1 MTLDNI
7 FEELKS
13 RLFMPDVARFYGLEN
28 NRSGFAACPFHPDKT
43 PSLKIYEAHYHCFGC
58 GAHGDVT
65 DFVAR
70 LFRIS
75 QYDAAVKL
83 NADFGLHLTNQRTVP
98 MQQSVSPEVA
108 YRNWLHSAERILNEY
123 LNMLCRWQMEYAPKT
138 PDEKLHPHFVESLT
152 KMEQY
157 RYLYDRIR
165 FGTDAEKRRLYLTE
179 HETLKKLAE
188 RTKQLTVARSAPKR
202 KAI

>member
-1 MTLDNI
+1 MLDNI
-7 FEELKS
+7 FDELKC
-13 RLFMPDVARFYGLEN
+13 RLFMSDVARFYGLEI
-28 NRSGFAACPFHPDKT
+28 NRAGFAACPFHPDNT
-43 PSLKIYEAHYHCFGC
+43 PSLKIYEEHYYCFGC

-65 DFVAR
+65 DFTAR

-83 NADFGLHLTNQRTVP
+83 NADFGLHLTDQQSIP
-98 MQQSVSPEVA
+98 MQQTVSPEVA
-108 YRNWLHSAERILNEY
+108 CRNWLHSAERILNEY

-165 FGTDAEKRRLYLTE
+165 FGTESEKRRLYLTE

-188 RTKQLTVARSAPKR
+188 RMNRLTVSKSAAKR

>member
-1 MTLDNI
+1 MLNNI

-13 RLFMPDVARFYGLEN
+13 RLLMPDVARFYGLEI
-28 NRSGFAACPFHPDKT
+28 NRAGFAACPFHPDKT
-43 PSLKIYEAHYHCFGC
+43 PSLKIYAEHYHCFGC
-58 GAHGDVT
+58 GAHGDAT

-70 LFRIS
+70 LFHIS

-83 NADFGLHLTNQRTVP
+83 NDDFGLHLTNQKTVP
-98 MQQSVSPEVA
+98 MKQAVSLEVA

-123 LNMLCRWQMEYAPKT
+123 LNMLCRWQRDYAPKT
-138 PDEKLHPHFVESLT
+138 PDEVQHPHFVESLT
-152 KMEQY
+152 NMEQY
-157 RYLYDRIR
+157 RFLYEQIR
-165 FGTDAEKRRLYLTE
+165 FGTEAEKRRLYLTE

-188 RTKQLTVARSAPKR
+188 RMNQLSAAKSAVKR

>member
-1 MTLDNI
+1 MLDNI
-7 FEELKS
+7 FDELKC
-13 RLFMPDVARFYGLEN
+13 RLFMSDVARFYGLEI
-28 NRSGFAACPFHPDKT
+28 NRAGFTACPFHPDKT
-43 PSLKIYEAHYHCFGC
+43 PSLKIYAEHYHCFGC

-70 LFRIS
+70 LFHNS

-83 NADFGLHLTNQRTVP
+83 NADFGLHLTNQKTVP
-98 MQQSVSPEVA
+98 MQQAVSPEVA

-157 RYLYDRIR
+157 RFLYEQIR
-165 FGTDAEKRRLYLTE
+165 FGSESEKRRLYLTE
-179 HETLKKLAE
+179 HETLRKLAE
-188 RTKQLTVARSAPKR
+188 RMKQLTAVKSAPKR

>member
-1 MTLDNI
+1 MNYAETIKESISMRDI
-7 FEELKS
+7 CEK
-13 RLFMPDVARFYGLEN
+13 YGIAI
-28 NRSGFAACPFHPDKT
+28 NRSGFAVCPFHNEKT
-43 PSLKIYEAHYHCFGC
+43 PSMKIYEEHYYCFGC

-83 NADFGLHLTNQRTVP
+83 NADFGLHLTDQQSVP
-98 MQQSVSPEVA
+98 MQQTVSPEVA
-108 YRNWLHSAERILNEY
+108 CRNWLHSAERILNEY

-165 FGTDAEKRRLYLTE
+165 FGTESEKRRLYLTE

-188 RTKQLTVARSAPKR
+188 RMNRLTVSKSAAKR
-202 KAI
+202 KVI